1 METSDLKKI
10 EKIKDKIKK
19 RFPNAKCIKYNE
31 GYVIFNI
38 GENIFEEFFLPP
50 APDVLNAWERA
61 LLTNRTIQNF
71 TRTHPLRAESA
82 DQNKKLERM
91 IKRKIRADRKKDLR

>member
-1 METSDLKKI
+1 MEKSDVKKI
-10 EKIKDKIKK
+10 QKIKDKIKK
-19 RFPNAKCIKYNE
+19 RFPKCVKYDE
-31 GYVIFNI
+31 GYIIFNN
-38 GENIFEEFFLPP
+38 GENIFEEFFLPA
-50 APDVLNAWERA
+50 APSVVSAWERA